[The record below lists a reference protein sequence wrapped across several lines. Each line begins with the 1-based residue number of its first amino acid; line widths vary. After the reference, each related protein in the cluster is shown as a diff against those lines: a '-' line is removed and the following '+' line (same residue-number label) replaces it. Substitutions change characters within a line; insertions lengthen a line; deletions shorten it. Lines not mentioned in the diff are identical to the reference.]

1 MAFKHYRMRIIP
13 EMDSELAGDYVLSDE
28 EASIVKKV
36 LSGLKPKG
44 DWAPYVIFECK
55 EDIEAVR
62 KAAEAKAREEE
73 RQKLEEALGINRKF
87 PSAFELAYK
96 AALEKREVK

>member
-44 DWAPYVIFECK
+44 DWAPYVLFECK
-55 EDIEAVR
+55 EDIEAAR
-62 KAAEAKAREEE
+62 KAAEAKAREKE
-73 RQKLEEALGINRKF
+73 RQKIEEALGVNRKF

-96 AALEKREVK
+96 AALEKKGG